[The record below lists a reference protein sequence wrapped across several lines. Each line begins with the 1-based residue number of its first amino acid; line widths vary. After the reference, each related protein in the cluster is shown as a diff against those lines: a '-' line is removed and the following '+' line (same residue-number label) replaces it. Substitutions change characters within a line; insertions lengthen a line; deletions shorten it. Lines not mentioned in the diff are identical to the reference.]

1 MTGWCNHLTTSRA
14 TLTGQLR
21 LVELL
26 LRDAHSG
33 LVVDVGAHLGFAT
46 LYAAS
51 LGHRVIGLEPQSELY
66 HMALASRDANPRIS
80 NRVQL
85 FRAAAHWDTG
95 RMHTLSFEFAERR
108 GGQRTSGTCGPVGT
122 QLGTP
127 QLAVTHLSTSWCRP
141 RHSGTCRFGNAL
153 PDGSCSSCPG
163 GRSCWA

>member
-33 LVVDVGAHLGFAT
+33 LVVDVGAHLGFVT

-66 HMALASRDANPRIS
+66 HMALASRGANPRIS

-122 QLGTP
+122 AGHAAALG
-127 QLAVTHLSTSWCRP
+127 
-141 RHSGTCRFGNAL
+141 
-153 PDGSCSSCPG
+153 DSSFHFVV
-163 GRSCWA
+163 